1 MVRGF
6 LLRFCLVFFQS
17 AIRNSKSAMRGG
29 GYHESRKDQGKEP
42 DRCEEKGPGLLLL
55 QSRPVGGILERVL
68 QALHYRWKLGFI
80 PFLLFSPL
88 IPAKLV
94 PILQKFYH

>member
-1 MVRGF
+1 MRARRGG
-6 LLRFCLVFFQS
+6 RV
-17 AIRNSKSAMRGG
+17 KSTMKGG

-68 QALHYRWKLGFI
+68 QALHYRSQW
-80 PFLLFSPL
+80 
-88 IPAKLV
+88 
-94 PILQKFYH
+94 QNRYY

>member
-6 LLRFCLVFFQS
+6 LLRFCLVFFYFQS
-17 AIRNSKSAMRGG
+17 AIRNPKSTVKGG

-68 QALHYRWKLGFI
+68 QALHYRSQW
-80 PFLLFSPL
+80 
-88 IPAKLV
+88 
-94 PILQKFYH
+94 QNRYY

>member
-1 MVRGF
+1 MARGF
-6 LLRFCLVFFQS
+6 LLDSIVQS
-17 AIRNSKSAMRGG
+17 TICNLQSTMKGG

-68 QALHYRWKLGFI
+68 QALHYRSQW
-80 PFLLFSPL
+80 
-88 IPAKLV
+88 
-94 PILQKFYH
+94 QNRYY